1 VSAYYN
7 ECDPLKA
14 EIIREAIKANA
25 IADGDVDARSI
36 TEVRASD
43 LVGYTQCHWFA
54 GGGFWSLALRQAGWP
69 DEREVWTGSAPCP
82 SFSVAGKGQGFAD
95 PRHLWPDWMRLIRE
109 CRPAVIFGEQV
120 RAAIGYGW
128 LDLVQSDLEAQDYA
142 VGKIVFERAASAR
155 RTSDKDFT
163 GWRSPNAR
171 LNGGGDYSDPKKA
184 AKRIEQGHQLKLSEE
199 VLLSSWST
207 PMAGTPA
214 QNGYNEA
221 GNNDSSRK
229 TVALAAWPTPCTPNG
244 DRSVSTEVM
253 DATGKML
260 DGRKHTASLEHAVKF
275 AGPVRLTASGEML
288 TGSDAGMGDF
298 GQLDGAHSLWLQG
311 IPAEWRNFVWRA
323 MQSAF
328 LQRKRSLKPTSK
340 RNGNK

>member
-1 VSAYYN
+1 MEMLMPEVLPKYEQATLW
-7 ECDPLKA
+7 DTP
-14 EIIREAIKANA
+14 NA
-25 IADGDVDARSI
+25 I
-36 TEVRASD
+36 
-43 LVGYTQCHWFA
+43 
-54 GGGFWSLALRQAGWP
+54 
-69 DEREVWTGSAPCP
+69 GS
-82 SFSVAGKGQGFAD
+82 
-95 PRHLWPDWMRLIRE
+95 
-109 CRPAVIFGEQV
+109 
-120 RAAIGYGW
+120 
-128 LDLVQSDLEAQDYA
+128 LEADFGRSRSGKQDGQTNA
-142 VGKIVFERAASAR
+142 KFGQEARHARVFPWRAKDKGLQTLVTSGLIGCDSSASADLQSSLENKFVQRLDTAGSTLFNLTWKHKTTPLGRSYLERAASAR

>member
-1 VSAYYN
+1 MSAYYN

-142 VGKIVFERAASAR
+142 VGKIVFGACSVGAPHIRQRLYWLAQSQRETEWRRGLQRSKESGEADRTGTSTQAIGGSAAFELVDA
-155 RTSDKDFT
+155 D
-163 GWRSPNAR
+163 
-171 LNGGGDYSDPKKA
+171 GGDTSA
-184 AKRIEQGHQLKLSEE
+184 ERIQ
-199 VLLSSWST
+199 
-207 PMAGTPA
+207 
-214 QNGYNEA
+214 
-221 GNNDSSRK
+221 R
-229 TVALAAWPTPCTPNG
+229 
-244 DRSVSTEVM
+244 
-253 DATGKML
+253 
-260 DGRKHTASLEHAVKF
+260 
-275 AGPVRLTASGEML
+275 SGEQRQQPENS
-288 TGSDAGMGDF
+288 GAGGMADT
-298 GQLDGAHSLWLQG
+298 LYT
-311 IPAEWRNFVWRA
+311 ER
-323 MQSAF
+323 
-328 LQRKRSLKPTSK
+328 
-340 RNGNK
+340 